1 MNAMEGFVELDK
13 LIFYHINNKYSLEW
27 LNPIM
32 TLLREAKFWIPLYL
46 FLLIFFIRKKKN
58 FCLIIIALSI
68 LTFAITDFTS
78 AGILKPLIGRIQP
91 CHDSELGFSLNSII
105 GCGGKF
111 SMPSSHAAN
120 HFGLAAFW
128 FNVIAYC
135 L

>member
-32 TLLREAKFWIPLYL
+32 TLLKEAKFWIPLYL

-78 AGILKPLIGRIQP
+78 AGILKPLIGR
-91 CHDSELGFSLNSII
+91 GAYN
-105 GCGGKF
+105 
-111 SMPSSHAAN
+111 
-120 HFGLAAFW
+120 LAMTQ
-128 FNVIAYC
+128 N
-135 L
+135 